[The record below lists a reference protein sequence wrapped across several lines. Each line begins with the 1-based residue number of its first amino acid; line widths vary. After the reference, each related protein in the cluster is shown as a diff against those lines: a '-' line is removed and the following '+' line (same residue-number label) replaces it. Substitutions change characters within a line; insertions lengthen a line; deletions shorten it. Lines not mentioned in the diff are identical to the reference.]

1 MSQKYRIQS
10 TVKMYSPF
18 WPDEKLPEEANSI
31 CDETLARWPS
41 EHNTRKCTAKAK
53 TINIP
58 PRRKAHPGFT
68 AQRVNFFPSTLF
80 PLSLVFPERNLG

>member
-1 MSQKYRIQS
+1 
-10 TVKMYSPF
+10 MYSPF

-58 PRRKAHPGFT
+58 VSQYPGF
-68 AQRVNFFPSTLF
+68 AQKSEFFPLYTFLLLPPSVLSF
-80 PLSLVFPERNLG
+80 LKEISVEQVHLSLV

>member
-1 MSQKYRIQS
+1 MSQKYRILA

-58 PRRKAHPGFT
+58 VQFCTGF

-80 PLSLVFPERNLG
+80 HWFPLSLFS